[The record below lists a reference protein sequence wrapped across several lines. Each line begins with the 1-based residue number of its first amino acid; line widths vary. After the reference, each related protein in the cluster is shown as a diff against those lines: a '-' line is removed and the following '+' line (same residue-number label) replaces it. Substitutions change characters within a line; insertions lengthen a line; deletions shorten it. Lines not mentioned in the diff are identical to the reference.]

1 MKPKPRRT
9 TKDQPVIG
17 WELDLALDPNH
28 ELVRLATKIPWD
40 DLAQEFGRLY
50 VPDLGRPGIPI
61 RLMAGLHLLKHTY
74 GLSDEDVVKGW
85 VENPYW
91 QHFCGEVMF
100 QHHFPIHPSQM
111 TRWRRRIGEKGVEK
125 LLEATITAGKATGTI
140 TERSFEKVIVDTT
153 VQPKAVQHPTDA
165 RLYRKV
171 HAAML
176 RIAGLEG
183 IKLRQSYRN
192 LMDWGFRK
200 HGGHAKAKQ
209 FKRAKRVLKSLKTM
223 AGRVMRDVERK
234 IDDAGFQ
241 KHRGTLILSHL
252 ILTQKR
258 TTKGKVYSLHA
269 PEVECIAKGKA
280 HKPYEFGVKASL
292 AVTHKEGF
300 VVGAMSCPENPY
312 DGHTLE
318 RQLEQVEQLTGR
330 MPATTF
336 VDKGYKGHGVDP
348 GRSAVLISGTR
359 RLSKMLKRD
368 LRRRAAIEPELGH
381 MKSDGLLGR
390 NFLKGVV
397 GDAQNVILSGAGP
410 NMRKILAHLRALLR
424 LLMGEP
430 RKAILALV
438 TLLEAEAA
446 PQQALVAA

>member
-9 TKDQPVIG
+9 TSEQPVIG
-17 WELDLALDPNH
+17 WKLDLALDPNH
-28 ELVRLATKIPWD
+28 ELLRLAAVIPWD

-74 GLSDEDVVKGW
+74 GLSDEQVVKNW

-91 QHFCGEVMF
+91 QHFCGEEMF
-100 QHHFPIHPSQM
+100 QHHFPINPSQM
-111 TRWRRRIGEKGVEK
+111 TRWRKRIGEKGVEK
-125 LLEATITAGKATGTI
+125 LLQVTIQVGKVTGTI
-140 TERSFEKVIVDTT
+140 TEQSFEKIIVDTT

-176 RIAGLEG
+176 RIAGAEG
-183 IKLRQSYRN
+183 IRLRQSYRK
-192 LMDWGFRK
+192 LMEWGIRK
-200 HGGHAKAKQ
+200 HGGYAKAKQ
-209 FKRAKRVLKSLKTM
+209 FKRAKKVLRSLKTM
-223 AGRVMRDVERK
+223 AGRVVRDVERK
-234 IDDAGFQ
+234 ISDEGWKTHKGA
-241 KHRGTLILSHL
+241 LILSEL
-252 ILTQKR
+252 ILTQQRK
-258 TTKGKVYSLHA
+258 TKGKVYSLHA

-292 AVTHKEGF
+292 AVTHREGF
-300 VVGAMSCPENPY
+300 MVGAMSCPGNPF

-318 RQLEQVEQLTGR
+318 EQLDQVERLTGQ

-336 VDKGYKGHGVDP
+336 VDRGYKGHGVDP

-359 RLSKMLKRD
+359 KLSKLLKRD

-397 GDAQNVILSGAGP
+397 GDAQNVILCGAGH
-410 NMRKILAHLRALLR
+410 NMRKILAHLRALLC
-424 LLMGEP
+424 LIMGES
-430 RKAILALV
+430 RQAIQALI
-438 TLLEAEAA
+438 TLLESQRLPQPTLRAA
-446 PQQALVAA
+446 

>member
-9 TKDQPVIG
+9 TSEQPVIG
-17 WELDLALDPNH
+17 WKLDLALDPNH
-28 ELVRLATKIPWD
+28 ELVRLAAVIPWE
-40 DLAQEFGRLY
+40 DLTKEFGRMY
-50 VPDLGRPGIPI
+50 VPDLGRPGIPV

-74 GLSDEDVVKGW
+74 GLSDEQVVKGW

-91 QHFCGEVMF
+91 QHFCGEEFF

-111 TRWRRRIGEKGVEK
+111 TRWRGRIGEKGVEK
-125 LLEATITAGKATGTI
+125 LLQATITAGKAAGTI

-176 RIAGLEG
+176 RIAEAEG
-183 IKLRQSYRN
+183 IRLRQSYRK

-200 HGGHAKAKQ
+200 HGGHAKARQ
-209 FKRAKRVLKSLKTM
+209 FKRARKVLRSLKTM
-223 AGRVMRDVERK
+223 AGRVQRDVERK
-234 IDDAGFQ
+234 LTDKGYAR
-241 KHRGTLILSHL
+241 HRGALILSEL
-252 ILTQKR
+252 VLTQTRK
-258 TTKGKVYSLHA
+258 TKGKVYSLHA

-280 HKPYEFGVKASL
+280 HRPYEFGVKASF
-292 AVTHKEGF
+292 ATTHKEGF
-300 VVGAMSCPENPY
+300 VVGAMSCPGNPF

-318 RQLEQVEQLTGR
+318 GQLDQVGRLTGQV
-330 MPATTF
+330 PATTF
-336 VDKGYKGHGVDP
+336 VDKGYQGHGVDP
-348 GRSAVLISGTR
+348 ARSQVLISGTR
-359 RLSKMLKRD
+359 KLSKQLKRD

-397 GDAQNVILSGAGP
+397 GDMQNVILSGAGH
-410 NMRKILAHLRALLR
+410 NMRKILAHLRALLH
-424 LLMGEP
+424 LLTGVA
-430 RKAILALV
+430 RKAVSALIAFLGSNSILQPVPISA
-438 TLLEAEAA
+438 
-446 PQQALVAA
+446 

>member
-1 MKPKPRRT
+1 M
-9 TKDQPVIG
+9 IG
-17 WELDLALDPNH
+17 WDLSLALDPNH
-28 ELVRLATKIPWD
+28 ELFRLAERIPWD
-40 DLAQEFGRLY
+40 DLTKEFGRLY

-85 VENPYW
+85 IENPYW

-125 LLEATITAGKATGTI
+125 LLEATITAGQSTGTI
-140 TERSFEKVIVDTT
+140 TPESFEKVIVDTT

-176 RIAGLEG
+176 RIAEVEG

-192 LMDWGFRK
+192 LMEWGFRK

-209 FKRAKRVLKSLKTM
+209 FKRARKVLKSLKTM
-223 AGRVMRDVERK
+223 AGRVVRDVERK
-234 IDDAGFQ
+234 ISDEGWKAHKGM
-241 KHRGTLILSHL
+241 LILSEL
-252 ILTQKR
+252 VLTQKR
-258 TTKGKVYSLHA
+258 KTKGKVYSLHA

-300 VVGAMSCPENPY
+300 VVGAMSCPGNPF

-318 RQLEQVEQLTGR
+318 EQLDQVERLTGQV
-330 MPATTF
+330 PATTF
-336 VDKGYKGHGVDP
+336 VDRGYKGHGVDP
-348 GRSAVLISGTR
+348 GRSHVLISGTR
-359 RLSKMLKRD
+359 KLSKLLKRD

-397 GDAQNVILSGAGP
+397 GDAQNVILCGAGH

-430 RKAILALV
+430 KRAIQALIV
-438 TLLEAEAA
+438 LLEADAT
-446 PQQALVAA
+446 PQQALSAA

>member
-397 GDAQNVILSGAGP
+397 GDAQNVILSGAGH